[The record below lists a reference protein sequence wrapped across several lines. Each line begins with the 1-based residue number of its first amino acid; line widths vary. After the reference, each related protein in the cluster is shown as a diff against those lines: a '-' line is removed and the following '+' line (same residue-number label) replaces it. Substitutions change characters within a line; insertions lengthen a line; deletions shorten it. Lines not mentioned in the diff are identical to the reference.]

1 MRVIVWLN
9 ARAAGESVEWVAGKA
24 GASRVHVLCALLK
37 SRLSKSY
44 QIKFCTPPES
54 AGRP

>member
-24 GASRVHVLCALLK
+24 GASRVHVPCALLE
-37 SRLSKSY
+37 
-44 QIKFCTPPES
+44 ES
-54 AGRP
+54 IG

>member
-24 GASRVHVLCALLK
+24 GASHVHVLCALLK